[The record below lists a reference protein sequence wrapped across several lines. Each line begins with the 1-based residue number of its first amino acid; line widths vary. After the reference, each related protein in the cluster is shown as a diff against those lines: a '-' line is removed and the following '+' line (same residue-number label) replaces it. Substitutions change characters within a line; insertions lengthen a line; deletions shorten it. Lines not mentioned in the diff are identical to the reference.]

1 MNIQIKADFKKLENF
16 IKLLGSKRY
25 IDIGILGQESYE
37 NGISIAGIG
46 AVMEFGSIS
55 KNIPERS
62 FILMPIET
70 KQKEIEKQ
78 IEPKFPLLINENSTD
93 KFLKEMGIA
102 CEGVIQEAFDTKG
115 FNTWQPIKEA
125 TKKAKGGSDAILID
139 TGELRKAISSRIG
152 GN

>member
-1 MNIQIKADFKKLENF
+1 MIIKADFKKLENL

-102 CEGVIQEAFDTKG
+102 CEGMIQSAFDTGG
-115 FNTWQPIKEA
+115 FGTWQKLDPKTI
-125 TKKAKGGSDAILID
+125 KAKGSDAILID
-139 TGELRKAISSRIG
+139 TGELRKAISSKVG
-152 GN
+152 G

>member
-1 MNIQIKADFKKLENF
+1 MIIKADFKKLENF

-55 KNIPERS
+55 KNIPARS

-70 KQKEIEKQ
+70 KQKKIEKQ
-78 IEPKFPLLINENSTD
+78 IEPKFPLLVTENSAD
-93 KFLKEMGIA
+93 KFLKQIGIA
-102 CEGVIQEAFDTKG
+102 CEGMIQSAFDTGG
-115 FNTWQPIKEA
+115 FGTWQKLSPKTIKS
-125 TKKAKGGSDAILID
+125 KGSDAILID
-139 TGELRKAISSRIG
+139 TGELRKSISSKVG
-152 GN
+152 